1 MNLSFFL
8 SNCLH
13 FKEKL
18 FSDKCIEEYMFHP
31 DVGCGVDYSILH
43 TRLLESCSVRVFI
56 GLWEIYLENMIQN
69 DFYSTPYWLNLAI
82 PNILFV
88 LVK

>member
-1 MNLSFFL
+1 
-8 SNCLH
+8 
-13 FKEKL
+13 
-18 FSDKCIEEYMFHP
+18 MFHP

-69 DFYSTPYWLNLAI
+69 DFYSTPCWLSSN
-82 PNILFV
+82 P
-88 LVK
+88 